1 MALIYRALFSLIV
14 THIPGTQI
22 VNHYITVSVLNFC
35 VTSNLLRHLEGTK
48 SLSAGIRPHIL
59 IPPFAHSH
67 NSLHLSSYRNQNSLC
82 FEEKF
87 FLPIRELPRSFASC
101 SLTAAAKDLS
111 FMIYVVLPCI

>member
-1 MALIYRALFSLIV
+1 MALIYRALFSLII

-35 VTSNLLRHLEGTK
+35 VTSNLFRHLEGTK
-48 SLSAGIRPHIL
+48 TLSTEVRLHIL
-59 IPPFAHSH
+59 IPPFVHSH
-67 NSLHLSSYRNQNSLC
+67 NSLDLLSYRNQNSLC

-87 FLPIRELPRSFASC
+87 VLPIRELLRSFASG